1 MRRTKDQD
9 DQLFYKT
16 NNYHDNINLI
26 VEINP
31 SNTGKDITPPPRCN
45 TAPPQNE
52 TKLLQNHQKYLKYV
66 NVTL

>member
-31 SNTGKDITPPPRCN
+31 SNTGKDIKKDECCN
-45 TAPPQNE
+45 TE
-52 TKLLQNHQKYLKYV
+52 MH
-66 NVTL
+66 